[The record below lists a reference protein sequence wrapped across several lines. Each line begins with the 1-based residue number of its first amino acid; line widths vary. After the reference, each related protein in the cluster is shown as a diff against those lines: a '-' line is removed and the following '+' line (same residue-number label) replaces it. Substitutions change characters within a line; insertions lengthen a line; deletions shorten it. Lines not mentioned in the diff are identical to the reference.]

1 MATAPERGR
10 GDGGGADGPHAGIDW
25 VGVEGSPEFRELAA
39 QRRRFLVPAT
49 VFFLAFFLVYLVLT
63 AYAHDFMAT
72 EILGMPLAF
81 LLAVAQILM
90 AWVVTALYLRASDR
104 EFEPLERRAAEAA
117 AERFT
122 TPAAPEGPR

>member
-1 MATAPERGR
+1 MAGAPDDDRGSDR
-10 GDGGGADGPHAGIDW
+10 IDW
-25 VGVEGSPEFRELAA
+25 VGIEGSPEFRELAA
-39 QRRRFLVPAT
+39 SRRRFLVPAT

-63 AYAHDFMAT
+63 AYAQEFMGT

-81 LLAVAQILM
+81 LLAVAQVLM

-104 EFEPLERRAAEAA
+104 EFEPLERRAAQAA

-122 TPAAPEGPR
+122 TRGPR

>member
-10 GDGGGADGPHAGIDW
+10 GDGGGTDGPHAGVDW

-39 QRRRFLVPAT
+39 RRRRFLVRAT
-49 VFFLAFFLVYLVLT
+49 IFFLAFFLVYLFLT
-63 AYAHDFMAT
+63 AYAREFMAT

-122 TPAAPEGPR
+122 TPTTSGSPR